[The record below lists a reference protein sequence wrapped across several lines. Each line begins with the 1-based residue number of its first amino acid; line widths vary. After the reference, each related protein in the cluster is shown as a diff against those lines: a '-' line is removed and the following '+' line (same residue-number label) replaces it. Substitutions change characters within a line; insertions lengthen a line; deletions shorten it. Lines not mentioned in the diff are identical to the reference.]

1 MPCYSLDG
9 AIPVVH
15 PTAYVH
21 PTAVLIGKVS
31 IGERCYIGP
40 CASLRGDFG
49 GIVVQAGANIQDCCV
64 VHSFPGK
71 ECLVEENGH
80 IGHGAI
86 LHGCTVGKDAM
97 VGMNAVIMDEAEIGA
112 FSIVGACA
120 FVPIG
125 MKVPERS
132 LVLGSPARVARLLS
146 EQEIAKKL
154 EGTLIYHRLTQ
165 RCLQSMTKVS
175 PLSGIDPEQTPASTS
190 PAKRLATVP
199 GR

>member
-9 AIPVVH
+9 VVPVVD

-21 PTAVLIGKVS
+21 PTAVLIGSV
-31 IGERCYIGP
+31 IVGAGCYIGP

-49 GIVVQAGANIQDCCV
+49 GIIVKAGANIQDCCV

-71 ECLVEENGH
+71 DCVVEENGH

-86 LHGCTVGKDAM
+86 LHGCTIGKDAM
-97 VGMNAVIMDEAEIGA
+97 VGMNAVIMDQAEIGRQ
-112 FSIVGACA
+112 SIVGACA

-132 LVLGSPARVARLLS
+132 LVLGSPARVARPLS

-154 EGTLIYHRLTQ
+154 EGTLAYQHLAQ
-165 RCLQSMTKVS
+165 RSLQSMTEVL
-175 PLSGIDPEQTPASTS
+175 PLSESH
-190 PAKRLATVP
+190 
-199 GR
+199 